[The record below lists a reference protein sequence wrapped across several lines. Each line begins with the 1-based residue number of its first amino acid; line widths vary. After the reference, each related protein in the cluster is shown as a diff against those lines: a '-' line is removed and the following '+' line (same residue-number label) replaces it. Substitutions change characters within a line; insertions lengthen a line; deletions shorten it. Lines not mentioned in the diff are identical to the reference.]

1 MILSLWDHEKPKKVT
16 KFVMLPKQEFE
27 SSEVKS
33 FIRAGVIL
41 AREYAHF
48 LALPAS
54 RNQGPQKTS
63 VSVSNAGEEHEKEHY
78 EYNGP

>member
-1 MILSLWDHEKPKKVT
+1 
-16 KFVMLPKQEFE
+16 MLPKQEFE
-27 SSEVKS
+27 SSEVES

-54 RNQGPQKTS
+54 RNQGPQKMS
-63 VSVSNAGEEHEKEHY
+63 VSTVSNAGEESMRRSIMSTMVLSQKIEVDKTAHMVV
-78 EYNGP
+78 